1 MRALDQ
7 KILRDLWHLRGQVM
21 AISMVIAAGVAVLV
35 MALSTQQA
43 LVQTA
48 EAYYERYAFGDVF
61 AGLKRAPE
69 HIARRIAAIEG
80 VQTVQTRVAHFATLD
95 IEGFPEPVMAQFVSI
110 PEYRQPVLNQLAL
123 RAGRLVAANRPDE
136 VVLNEPFAEAHGFLP
151 GDEIVAILNGHRRK
165 LQIVGTALSPEFIYS
180 LGPGALMP
188 DDLRFG
194 VLWMGSEAL
203 AAAFDLQ
210 GSFNNVSLRLARGV
224 NAETVIPQ
232 LDQLLERYGGVG
244 AIARADQLSNWF
256 VMNEVVQ
263 LGTMS
268 RILPAIFLLVS
279 AFLTNMVLA
288 RLIATERSQIG
299 LMKAFGYS
307 NFEVGWHYTK
317 LVIAIG
323 AMGMALGL
331 LVGAWVG
338 RMNTEMYA
346 HLFRFPLLL
355 YRPSASAFIIAGGL
369 SLSAAVVGAVG
380 SVRRAALLPPAQAMI
395 PPSPPVYKSSRLART
410 RCSHWLDQPT
420 RIILRHIAREPM
432 RSLLSG
438 GGIACSVGL
447 LVMALQWSDA
457 LDYLAQR
464 YFFDAQRQHLMV
476 GLAES
481 QASNIVHE
489 FEHMP
494 GVLTVEPMR
503 IVSADFQSGAVTHRG
518 VLTGVQSQ
526 ARLQPIFDDY
536 RNVIVPM
543 PAAGLVL
550 ATRLARKL
558 NVGIGDRIWVN
569 IREGRR
575 PQVQL
580 PVVDLFETHIG
591 MPAFLH
597 VAALNRLLKE
607 RPSVDY
613 VNLLIDPARE
623 SALYLA
629 LKKLPKVSAVML
641 RRAAIDSFD
650 ATVTGNMMVF
660 ITLFAVFA
668 GVLGFGVAYN
678 AARISLSERGR
689 DLATLRVLG
698 FTRGETFYIL
708 VGELMLL
715 MVLALP
721 LGCWFGSGLTR
732 LMATSFDTELFRIP
746 LIVEP
751 STYGV
756 AVLIAIVSTLL
767 SAVIVRRRVDRLNL
781 INVLKTRE

>member
-1 MRALDQ
+1 
-7 KILRDLWHLRGQVM
+7 
-21 AISMVIAAGVAVLV
+21 
-35 MALSTQQA
+35 
-43 LVQTA
+43 
-48 EAYYERYAFGDVF
+48 
-61 AGLKRAPE
+61 
-69 HIARRIAAIEG
+69 
-80 VQTVQTRVAHFATLD
+80 
-95 IEGFPEPVMAQFVSI
+95 
-110 PEYRQPVLNQLAL
+110 
-123 RAGRLVAANRPDE
+123 
-136 VVLNEPFAEAHGFLP
+136 
-151 GDEIVAILNGHRRK
+151 
-165 LQIVGTALSPEFIYS
+165 
-180 LGPGALMP
+180 
-188 DDLRFG
+188 
-194 VLWMGSEAL
+194 
-203 AAAFDLQ
+203 
-210 GSFNNVSLRLARGV
+210 
-224 NAETVIPQ
+224 
-232 LDQLLERYGGVG
+232 
-244 AIARADQLSNWF
+244 
-256 VMNEVVQ
+256 
-263 LGTMS
+263 
-268 RILPAIFLLVS
+268 
-279 AFLTNMVLA
+279 
-288 RLIATERSQIG
+288 
-299 LMKAFGYS
+299 
-307 NFEVGWHYTK
+307 
-317 LVIAIG
+317 
-323 AMGMALGL
+323 
-331 LVGAWVG
+331 
-338 RMNTEMYA
+338 MYA

-369 SLSAAVVGAVG
+369 SLSAAVIGAVG

-503 IVSADFQSGAVTHRG
+503 IVSADFQFGTVTHRG

-536 RNVIVPM
+536 RNVIVPL
-543 PAAGLVL
+543 PAEGLVL

-558 NVGIGDRIWVN
+558 KVGIGDRIWVN

-597 VAALNRLLKE
+597 IAALNRLLKE
-607 RPSVDY
+607 RPSVEY
-613 VNLLIDPARE
+613 VNLLIDPVQE

-641 RRAAIDSFD
+641 RRAAIDSFY
-650 ATVTGNMMVF
+650 ATVTENMMVF

-756 AVLIAIVSTLL
+756 AVLIAIGSTLL
-767 SAVIVRRRVDRLNL
+767 SAVIVRRRVDRLDL